1 LKFELTTLKGKEIT
15 VSEHKRTPKTFEGK
29 DFYVGIDVHKKQW
42 TVTIRHQGLSLKT
55 FSMDPS
61 PEALKGHLERQYPGG
76 RYQVAYEVG
85 FCGFWI
91 ERRFRELGID
101 CIVVNAADIPTA
113 HKEKD
118 RKQDPVDSH
127 KIARELEKGELRS
140 IYIPSE
146 EDQHLRS
153 LCRLYH
159 SVVGDVTRV
168 KNRIKEHLYFN
179 GVELPK
185 HSSHWSGRF
194 IAHLRSLS
202 LDNGPARDC
211 LLVWLEELE
220 QHRKRLLQ
228 VLQKLRKYLRQPGR
242 EKVFRNLMSVPG
254 VGFKIGMTLYAEIM
268 DMRRFRSLDQLKS
281 YAGLVPSTASSGE
294 KERVRGMTYRRN
306 RYVRYAIIEAAWVA
320 IRNDGALLATYNK
333 LIVRMKKQEAITR
346 IAKKLLNRIRYVWI
360 KDSPYVVGVVE

>member
-1 LKFELTTLKGKEIT
+1 M
-15 VSEHKRTPKTFEGK
+15 SEHKRTPKEFEGK
-29 DFYVGIDVHKKQW
+29 DFYVGMDVHKKQW

-55 FSMDPS
+55 YSMDPS
-61 PEALKGHLERQYPGG
+61 PEALKGHLEREYPGG

-91 ERRFRELGID
+91 YRRFRDLGID
-101 CIVVNAADIPTA
+101 CIVVHAADIPTA

-118 RKQDPVDSH
+118 RKEDPVDSR
-127 KIARELEKGELRS
+127 KIARELEKGELRC
-140 IYIPSE
+140 IYLPSE

-159 SVVGDVTRV
+159 RVVENVTRV

-179 GVELPK
+179 GIELPK
-185 HSSHWSGRF
+185 HSSYWSGRF
-194 IAHLRSLS
+194 IAHLRSLP
-202 LDNGPARDC
+202 LDGGPAKDC
-211 LLVWLEELE
+211 LELWLEELR
-220 QHRKRLLQ
+220 QNRQRLVE
-228 VLQKLRKYLRQPGR
+228 VLRKLRGYVRQPGR
-242 EKVFRNLMSVPG
+242 EEVFRNLMSVPG

-306 RYVRYAIIEAAWVA
+306 RYLRYAIIEAAWVA
-320 IRNDGALLATYNK
+320 IRNDAALLATYNR

-346 IAKKLLNRIRYVWI
+346 IAKKLLNRIRYVWSN
-360 KDSPYVVGVVE
+360 DSTYVRGVLA